1 MSNRSNDPSL
11 EAAGSLPREM
21 PPRRRLFEGGS
32 VSGQPIPSHKS
43 KSHMNLNSESF
54 SVTEQA
60 ASLSS
65 RALIEGMNTSAGIP
79 ETDEEAMEEVQTND
93 DFYNYHDD
101 VGSREDHGSFIKPLG
116 DGDTSYSSDLMP
128 SASPLTTRSFTPSI
142 NETPPLPISNQS
154 RENTEVPERQTSV
167 FSFSILLRYAPS
179 VLVGLLLNILDGLSY
194 GMILFPLG
202 TSVFAGL
209 ESVGLSLFYIS
220 TVISQ
225 LVFSLGGSSFKSC
238 IGSEMIEI
246 VPFFHA
252 LATTISTKLEGS
264 SREEIIA
271 TTVMA
276 FAVSCLIT
284 GLTFFL
290 LGYLRLGNLVGFFPL
305 HILLG
310 CIGGVGGFLILTG
323 IEVASRVQGGVQFTY
338 DSLSYLMNP
347 DVFAKWGSSFFLG
360 CLLMYAERRLHHP
373 LVVPGIL
380 ISIFIL
386 FYLVVALIPNIDID
400 TARNNGWVFPA
411 QSSGEPWY
419 YVYSFYRPSL
429 IHIQPIIHCIPVMF
443 ALTFFGLIHV
453 PINIPALAAAVKDDS
468 VNVNQEL
475 VAHGISNTISA
486 LFGSIQNYLV
496 YTNSVMFIK
505 SGADRPVAGVLL
517 AIATFGV
524 MVAGPVIIGYI
535 PVMVVAPLIF
545 MMGFDLVAESLVD
558 TFGSVRKQDY
568 ATMLV
573 IALTMGLYDF
583 VVGIMAGIILACLF
597 FVISSARRSPIIAK
611 LSGEHAHSTVIRHPV
626 LQNFL
631 KDMGKQVFIIRLSGP
646 LFFGTNSTLEKEVRS
661 LCDCRHNN
669 SFSSVK
675 YLIIDLQNVSDIDY
689 CTVDTFLKLKRLLDT
704 CRTRLVLAGAE
715 SAGHKIRGLKAVDLV
730 PDTVDPNDPLSVR
743 VFATLNI
750 ALGWCENQY
759 IKSYYHHSAGL
770 SSRIV
775 QHHHKSAH
783 RVPTAVPN
791 TPHQWELNRISES
804 PSNQYG
810 EQSIQLALGT
820 TPRSSHLQKA
830 VKSATKEDFKSVS
843 KWKLHKQPV
852 PLIMQIVGSI
862 SKKDVDFWSKL
873 ADSLQEK
880 HIKSGEM
887 LPAGFYLIESGI
899 FSIKYESGYYET
911 TLAGTAFGELT
922 SETKRDAVV
931 KAEVEAKV
939 WTLTQAKFEAL
950 RSSQPEVAIELL
962 SVYLTMITQRYSRLT
977 DYYWIAE

>member
-1 MSNRSNDPSL
+1 MNHNTDPSL
-11 EAAGSLPREM
+11 ETAGSQPREM

-32 VSGQPIPSHKS
+32 VSGQPVPSHKA
-43 KSHMNLNSESF
+43 KSHLNLSSESF

-65 RALIEGMNTSAGIP
+65 RVLIEGMSSSTGIP
-79 ETDEEAMEEVQTND
+79 ETDENALEEDSATD
-93 DFYNYHDD
+93 DFYSYHDD
-101 VGSREDHGSFIKPLG
+101 TSYREGHGSFFKPT
-116 DGDTSYSSDLMP
+116 DEAEASYSSELIP
-128 SASPLTTRSFTPSI
+128 SASPLSFTPSF
-142 NETPPLPISNQS
+142 NETPPVPVSS
-154 RENTEVPERQTSV
+154 RGREESETPTGQTSV
-167 FSFSILLRYAPS
+167 FSLSMLLRYAPS

-202 TSVFAGL
+202 TPVFAGL

-252 LATTISTKLEGS
+252 LATTISTKLEGYS
-264 SREEIIA
+264 NEEIIA
-271 TTVMA
+271 TTVA
-276 FAVSCLIT
+276 AYAVSCLIT

-310 CIGGVGGFLILTG
+310 CIGGVGGFLVLTG
-323 IEVASRVQGGVQFTY
+323 VEVASRVEGGVQFTY
-338 DSLSYLMNP
+338 ESLSYLMHP
-347 DVFAKWGSSFFLG
+347 DILAKWGSCLFLG

-380 ISIFIL
+380 ISIFVL
-386 FYLVVALIPNIDID
+386 FYLVIALIPNVDID
-400 TARNNGWVFPA
+400 SARNNGWVFPA
-411 QSSGEPWY
+411 QSSDEPWY
-419 YVYSFYRPSL
+419 FVYSFYRPSL

-453 PINIPALAAAVKDDS
+453 PINIPALAAAVKDDT

-486 LFGSIQNYLV
+486 LCGSIQNYLV
-496 YTNSVMFIK
+496 YTNSVMFVK
-505 SGADRPVAGVLL
+505 SGADKPVAGVLL

-545 MMGFDLVAESLVD
+545 MMGFDLVTESLVD
-558 TFGSVRKQDY
+558 TYGSVRKQDY

-597 FVISSARRSPIIAK
+597 FVISSARRSPITAK
-611 LSGEHAHSTVIRHPV
+611 LSGEYAHSTVIRHPV

-661 LCDCRHNN
+661 LFDCRLNN

-689 CTVDTFLKLKRLLDT
+689 CTVDTFLKMKRLLDA

-730 PDTVDPNDPLSVR
+730 PETVDPNDPLSVR

-770 SSRIV
+770 SHRLANHQSSTR
-775 QHHHKSAH
+775 

-791 TPHQWELNRISES
+791 GPHQWELNRISES
-804 PSNQYG
+804 PSNHG
-810 EQSIQLALGT
+810 SDQSIQLALGT

-852 PLIMQIVGSI
+852 PLIMQVVGSI
-862 SKKDVDFWSKL
+862 SKKDLDFWSKL
-873 ADSLQEK
+873 ADSLQET
-880 HIKSGEM
+880 HIKSGEL
-887 LPAGFYLIESGI
+887 LPSGFHLIESGI

-922 SETKRDAVV
+922 NETKRTAVV

-939 WTLTQAKFEAL
+939 WTLTQSKFDSL
-950 RSSQPEVAIELL
+950 RSSHPDVAIELL
-962 SVYLTMITQRYSRLT
+962 SVYLTMVTQRYGRLT
-977 DYYWIAE
+977 DYYYIAE